1 MGTRGSALEVNY
13 VVSSLS
19 FCPANERGRIRTLK
33 TKNIMTNETWLA
45 SKLYSTHP
53 DDSHLRVVIRDRA
66 PLGYG
71 KGYVVHTYNAFQK
84 GYGNGDYCE
93 TWQEAIAYFNK
104 RGSNR

>member
-1 MGTRGSALEVNY
+1 MRP
-13 VVSSLS
+13 SSEPKHS
-19 FCPANERGRIRTLK
+19 EHNK
-33 TKNIMTNETWLA
+33 MHNITPKENWLA

-53 DDSHLRVVIRDRA
+53 DDAHLRVVIRARE

-71 KGYVVHTYNAFQK
+71 KGYVVHTFGEQN

-93 TWQEAIAYFNK
+93 TWQEAIERFNE

>member
-1 MGTRGSALEVNY
+1 MQ
-13 VVSSLS
+13 
-19 FCPANERGRIRTLK
+19 
-33 TKNIMTNETWLA
+33 NIIPKENWLA

-53 DDSHLRVVIRDRA
+53 DDAHLRVVIRARE

-71 KGYVVHTYNAFQK
+71 KGYVVHTYNGEQN

-93 TWQEAIAYFNK
+93 TWQEAIEHFNK